1 MHWGR
6 VLSEREFRIYET
18 IYLFIQMIDL
28 TSGNDFHII
37 YLFIYLLIY
46 SFMFYLIYL
55 FLAVQIVPEKSHDKA
70 S

>member
-1 MHWGR
+1 
-6 VLSEREFRIYET
+6 
-18 IYLFIQMIDL
+18 MIDL

-37 YLFIYLLIY
+37 YLFIYLFIYLLIY
-46 SFMFYLIYL
+46 SFIFYLIYL